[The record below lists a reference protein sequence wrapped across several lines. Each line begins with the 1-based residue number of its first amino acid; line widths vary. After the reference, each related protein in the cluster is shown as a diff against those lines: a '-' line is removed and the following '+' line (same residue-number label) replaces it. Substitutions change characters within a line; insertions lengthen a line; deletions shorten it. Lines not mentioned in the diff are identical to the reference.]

1 VVARAQISAYS
12 KLLIMDYGAR
22 RNMRS
27 EDENE
32 KNTWFTGFHKRPGKA
47 EN

>member
-1 VVARAQISAYS
+1 MAR
-12 KLLIMDYGAR
+12 G

-32 KNTWFTGFHKRPGKA
+32 KNTWFTGFHKRPGKLRIDSPREKYKKA
-47 EN
+47 V

>member
-1 VVARAQISAYS
+1 
-12 KLLIMDYGAR
+12 
-22 RNMRS
+22 MRS

-47 EN
+47 ENLDSPREKYKKAV